1 MNSSAPT
8 VGADS
13 LGGLLRGLKSPE
25 PNDMLQSDALAML
38 TCCRIYT
45 QPILV
50 LKNLRKIWEQEVQDE
65 ETFEELGTG
74 SPDDSPKKSNCNVPF
89 EFLTLRRRPNR
100 RSQTNRSASI
110 RRNSNNSMRLN
121 STGSSLRGR
130 HSSSDWEDQAFG
142 SILADLKMATEKLA
156 TQTETQKE
164 PDFNIFN
171 SISLEQ
177 SRDSGFGSF
186 SNSIISETS
195 CDHELTNE
203 MGPDQNNSSGYF
215 PVTMTPLQRKISNLI
230 ESWINQSPSTFGDS
244 VANKIL
250 ESFTRIITIHNSQA
264 SNWMTQLNTKLVN
277 AAQFRQSIRRN
288 KLKYTSSNNRYI

>member
-1 MNSSAPT
+1 
-8 VGADS
+8 
-13 LGGLLRGLKSPE
+13 
-25 PNDMLQSDALAML
+25 ML

-65 ETFEELGTG
+65 ETFEEIGTG
-74 SPDDSPKKSNCNVPF
+74 SPDDSPKKSNYSSNVPF

-100 RSQTNRSASI
+100 RSQSNRSGSI

-121 STGSSLRGR
+121 STGSRGR
-130 HSSSDWEDQAFG
+130 NSSSDWEDQAFG

-156 TQTETQKE
+156 QTETQKE

-195 CDHELTNE
+195 CDQELTNE
-203 MGPDQNNSSGYF
+203 MTDQNSSGYF

-264 SNWMTQLNTKLVN
+264 SDWMTQLNTKLVN

-288 KLKYTSSNNRYI
+288 KLKYTSSNNRYVKIDGWFHYRWLEL

>member
-1 MNSSAPT
+1 M
-8 VGADS
+8 
-13 LGGLLRGLKSPE
+13 
-25 PNDMLQSDALAML
+25 
-38 TCCRIYT
+38 
-45 QPILV
+45 
-50 LKNLRKIWEQEVQDE
+50 RKIWEQEVQDE
-65 ETFEELGTG
+65 ETFEEIGTG

-110 RRNSNNSMRLN
+110 RRSSNNSMRLN
-121 STGSSLRGR
+121 STGSSSLRGR

-195 CDHELTNE
+195 CDHESTNE
-203 MGPDQNNSSGYF
+203 MADHNSSGYF

-288 KLKYTSSNNRYI
+288 KLKYTSSNNRYVKIDGWFHYRWLEL